1 LGLLRSFVITI
12 VDVGERG
19 GREREGE
26 RDGDLGRERDGERDG
41 DLGREM
47 EI

>member
-1 LGLLRSFVITI
+1 MGLLRSFVITI

-26 RDGDLGRERDGERDG
+26 RDGDLGRER
-41 DLGREM
+41 GRVFHTNM
-47 EI
+47 IVGK